1 MGQYRSDHGNEAHE
15 KIVKVDGSR
24 RLTLRNRRFLSE
36 FGPGKASWRN
46 HTPGP
51 RRMRHYY
58 ETLPLQSQPPPMT
71 IIPPQL
77 TPPENADELPKNTEV
92 SLPDQYEGG
101 ADQHQ
106 NEEEDQVTKDQ

>member
-1 MGQYRSDHGNEAHE
+1 
-15 KIVKVDGSR
+15 
-24 RLTLRNRRFLSE
+24 
-36 FGPGKASWRN
+36 
-46 HTPGP
+46 
-51 RRMRHYY
+51 
-58 ETLPLQSQPPPMT
+58 MT